1 MSIEIKKRKYC
12 EQLFASKF
20 DNLEEMDKFL
30 ETYSPPQLNQKE
42 IDNLNRLVTRREI
55 ESVVQN
61 KKKLPSNKSPG
72 PEPDSFTGEFYQT

>member
-1 MSIEIKKRKYC
+1 MRILWTIIC
-12 EQLFASKF
+12 QQIG
-20 DNLEEMDKFL
+20 NLEEMYKFL
-30 ETYSPPQLNQKE
+30 ETYSPPKLNQKE